1 VQLEQIELPPE
12 LAVVALLRLLEPPE
26 MLVELVLGEPR
37 GAVDPLQHRIPLVA
51 PPVGAGGREEL
62 EVLHVTRR
70 RHVGPAA
77 EIDEVA
83 LAIERHARGGDPLE
97 DLDLERLVALPE
109 EADRVLARPLLPL
122 EGMIRLRVLP
132 HDLLDLHEVI

>member
-1 VQLEQIELPPE
+1 NPPLACYYRRGYFLVAPRGRRFTHAPLQLAHHRPAVWQPEGRAGRDVVQLEQIEIPPE

-77 EIDEVA
+77 EIE
-83 LAIERHARGGDPLE
+83 
-97 DLDLERLVALPE
+97 
-109 EADRVLARPLLPL
+109 
-122 EGMIRLRVLP
+122 
-132 HDLLDLHEVI
+132 